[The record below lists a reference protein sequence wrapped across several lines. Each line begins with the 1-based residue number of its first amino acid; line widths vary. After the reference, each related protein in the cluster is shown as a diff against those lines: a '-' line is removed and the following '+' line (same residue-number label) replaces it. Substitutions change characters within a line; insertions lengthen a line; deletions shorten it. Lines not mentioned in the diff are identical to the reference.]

1 MNSATRPI
9 GPTGTANPAGRQ
21 HDANRQHKTPN
32 ADMQE
37 QDAGTADSGAVEG
50 TDSAEAAKRTS
61 KPPGKTG
68 IDNAKAR

>member
-9 GPTGTANPAGRQ
+9 GPAGTAKPAGRQ
-21 HDANRQHKTPN
+21 DDANRQHKTPN

-50 TDSAEAAKRTS
+50 TDGAEAAKQTV

-68 IDNAKAR
+68 IDDAKAR